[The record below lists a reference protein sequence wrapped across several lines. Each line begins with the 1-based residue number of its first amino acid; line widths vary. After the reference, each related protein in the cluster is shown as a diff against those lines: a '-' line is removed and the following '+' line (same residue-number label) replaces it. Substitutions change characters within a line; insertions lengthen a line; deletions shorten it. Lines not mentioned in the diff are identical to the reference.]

1 MIEQL
6 RYVRLVVE
14 EIGQAAAF
22 AQDVLGLEPVDRT
35 EQIATFR
42 SDFRDHTLVFSKG
55 IDTHQ
60 SLGLEVRYPADLD
73 DLRSKLGS
81 LGIAA
86 QAGSPQE
93 CELRKAKAM
102 LWFEDF
108 SGNRLELVV
117 RPMNSG
123 WRYFASRDAGIT
135 GLEDVIIRSTN
146 VERDIS
152 IWCEVFGAKV
162 SDWAG
167 DSVYLRF
174 DGAHHRIVLFPAE
187 RAGILAVEY
196 AVENVNLLM
205 RNYYV
210 LQNRQIGILHGPGR
224 RPASE
229 QLFLTFAG
237 PGDVLFSFVSEG
249 AAFDERRIP
258 RQFPAGKEG
267 LCGWGSECKIPE
279 FGGNTDGGGRERT
292 ASA

>member
-6 RYVRLVVE
+6 RYVRLVTE
-14 EIGQAAAF
+14 DIGQAATF
-22 AQDVLGLEPVDRT
+22 AQNVLGLEPVDRT
-35 EQIATFR
+35 ERIATFR
-42 SDFRDHTLVFSKG
+42 SDFRDHTLVFTKG
-55 IDTHQ
+55 IESRQ
-60 SLGLEVRYPADLD
+60 SLGLEVRFPADLD
-73 DLRSKLGS
+73 DLRSRLAGI
-81 LGIAA
+81 GIAA
-86 QAGSPQE
+86 QPGTAEE
-93 CELRKAKAM
+93 CESRKAKAM
-102 LWFEDF
+102 LWFRDF

-135 GLEDVIIRSTN
+135 GLEDVILRSTN
-146 VERDIS
+146 VEKDMS
-152 IWCEVFGAKV
+152 IWCGVFGAKV

-167 DSVYLRF
+167 EAVYLRF
-174 DGAHHRIVLFPAE
+174 DGAHHRIALFPAE
-187 RAGILAVEY
+187 RPGILAVEY

-210 LQNRQIGILHGPGR
+210 LQNLQIGILHGPGR

-249 AAFDERRIP
+249 SPFDENRIP

-279 FGGNTDGGGRERT
+279 FGGDADSRRGA
-292 ASA
+292 AST